1 MEHKI
6 IIWKKRKERDENGN
20 FNFQIVNR
28 YSLTQ
33 EEIEESETE
42 KFNEDTMLDEDYEYY
57 AEIDE
62 TIH

>member
-6 IIWKKRKERDENGN
+6 IIWKKRKERDENGD
-20 FNFQIVNR
+20 FNFRIVNR

>member
-6 IIWKKRKERDENGN
+6 IIWKKRKERDENGD
-20 FNFQIVNR
+20 FNFHIVNR